1 MASPRYPT
9 VSPQAIGGLRV
20 TLEDVP
26 ARGDPDDPVIAYQPA
41 RKEAR
46 YRVEVQMDSG
56 EVREVAGDLVPYL
69 TQAQISGLM
78 SFMADLRNKAEAE
91 IL

>member
-1 MASPRYPT
+1 MAFSRNPIITP
-9 VSPQAIGGLRV
+9 VAILGVRV
-20 TLEDVP
+20 VLDDVP
-26 ARGDPDDPVIAYQPA
+26 AIGDPEDPEIGYTPA

-78 SFMADLRNKAEAE
+78 DFMADLRNKAEAE